1 MYRTACCMKRRLE
14 QGKKMHYAMFTYSMY
29 IVQACCLW
37 LCIGD
42 CGWRGEWP
50 NVRLLK
56 SIPSTWSPPLPQAWH
71 GIDPYR
77 QCIVLHASQCY
88 LVPGFSLC
96 RGVTLCLAKSFSG
109 PKLNDDVKLCFLVYL
124 SFLRP
129 VWHEPFLY
137 RYLFVKNAFTY

>member
-1 MYRTACCMKRRLE
+1 MKVKGTVLE
-14 QGKKMHYAMFTYSMY
+14 YVWDCLLHEKAPGARQKMHYAMFTYSVY
-29 IVQACCLW
+29 KPAAFACVQ
-37 LCIGD
+37 GTVV
-42 CGWRGEWP
+42 GGGSEP

-129 VWHEPFLY
+129 I
-137 RYLFVKNAFTY
+137 